1 MPLRSRGC
9 FYSLE
14 LTKDQFRTAL
24 AFTHVERP
32 SSGSTRASSM
42 KMRSP
47 LCSISSSFGAG
58 SSLIAHRQSRFARI
72 IRHVPFY
79 NSHSHFWWCSLG
91 SLCGLQNCRCFLA
104 HCKHS
109 GNLLICCEK
118 LRAPTCSRRSRFGP
132 TPIWLYALRPPSSD
146 LGSNDAPTPNT
157 RNQINKLN
165 WGAAVGLL

>member
-79 NSHSHFWWCSLG
+79 NSHSHSWWCSLG

-109 GNLLICCEK
+109 GTSSFAAKSCEPR
-118 LRAPTCSRRSRFGP
+118 LAADGAGLGQRRSGYTRFALHRAIWAATMRP
-132 TPIWLYALRPPSSD
+132 HQTRETKPI
-146 LGSNDAPTPNT
+146 N
-157 RNQINKLN
+157 
-165 WGAAVGLL
+165 